1 MIGIKQFSIGATAAI
16 ITSMGLI
23 AGLTQGVDAK
33 VGIITGLLIIAV
45 ADNLSDSFSI
55 HIYKESEGASRQEV
69 LISTFGNFAVRF
81 LIVLTFAIMVMLF
94 TPNVALM
101 VSSVWGLGLLAL
113 LSYFIARERKLDP
126 LRHTLWHLAIAVLVI
141 AGSRML
147 GNVILQ
153 VVTRS

>member
-1 MIGIKQFSIGATAAI
+1 MINIKQFSIGATAAI

-94 TPNVALM
+94 TPNVALI
-101 VSSVWGLGLLAL
+101 VSSIWGLGLLAL
-113 LSYFIARERKLDP
+113 LSYLIAREQKLDP

-153 VVTRS
+153 FVSRS